1 MTPLGTFAPPP
12 RHSLPPSRKQLAQ
25 VQALQEAT
33 CDAPQPAVVARDA
46 PQLAGVP
53 GDAPQLAGVGGPSLA
68 ALTACLRRQLSDT
81 AVNQLT
87 PTAIVASSSDSA

>member
-1 MTPLGTFAPPP
+1 MQGMHDCLVDLAARMRRTEEALMTAKEEARAARERIGNLE
-12 RHSLPPSRKQLAQ
+12 AQ

-53 GDAPQLAGVGGPSLA
+53 KFFKLEVTSDGG
-68 ALTACLRRQLSDT
+68 R
-81 AVNQLT
+81 
-87 PTAIVASSSDSA
+87 IV